1 MPSSTFGIRR
11 KPAAKGSA
19 DLRNR
24 PRTHSVPTTDPA
36 SLSHGPRTSLI
47 DAEWGT
53 TNSQPDSVPVE
64 SAVRRSPLAAVSHGP
79 RTSLIDAEWG
89 TTNSQP
95 DSMVLQPFLGV
106 IPVESAVRRNP
117 LAAVSHGP
125 RTSLIDA
132 EWGTTDSL
140 PSNPQRNSIQAKSK
154 IRPRAS
160 KALSHEPRTPRIDA
174 GRVMTDSQICLQ
186 RETVP
191 FELTR
196 PFTQGSAQEQV
207 LPRLV
212 APRRNTGWLLWLA
225 SSIIVLSGLGF
236 GFSRID
242 ANYITG
248 RVTHGVPPAPPS
260 VPVVM
265 PKPPAPI
272 ALSTPAAVP
281 TPASQAIP
289 VPVETFAE
297 PLVLSAKA
305 NPKTVNRRPAVP
317 RKVQAMAQTSHQLPS
332 VVAFDVL

>member
-11 KPAAKGSA
+11 KTAAKGSA

-24 PRTHSVPTTDPA
+24 LRTHSVPTTDPV
-36 SLSHGPRTSLI
+36 SLS
-47 DAEWGT
+47 
-53 TNSQPDSVPVE
+53 V
-64 SAVRRSPLAAVSHGP
+64 AVSHGP

-89 TTNSQP
+89 TTDSQP
-95 DSMVLQPFLGV
+95 DSV
-106 IPVESAVRRNP
+106 PVESVVRRS
-117 LAAVSHGP
+117 LDAVSHGP

-140 PSNPQRNSIQAKSK
+140 PSDTQRHSIQAKSK
-154 IRPRAS
+154 IRPSVS
-160 KALSHEPRTPRIDA
+160 KALSHERRTPRIDS
-174 GRVMTDSQICLQ
+174 GRVIADSQLHLPC
-186 RETVP
+186 EAVS

-196 PFTQGSAQEQV
+196 PLTQDSAQGQV